1 MPSTARFKDT
11 DMKQFALQEFGK
23 EFKCGISPLGM
34 IKKWLREGILKWT
47 NERQS
52 TLPIGIEMRSMYIR
66 EIT

>member
-1 MPSTARFKDT
+1 
-11 DMKQFALQEFGK
+11 LQEFGK
-23 EFKCGISPLGM
+23 EFKGGISPPGM

-52 TLPIGIEMRSMYIR
+52 TLPIGIEMKSMYIR